1 MAEKQ
6 QIKIKWL
13 IQIKKTILL
22 EKAYE
27 VIKFMFTNFQD
38 ESVAK
43 DMEVITLLRD
53 LGMVCDKD
61 IDNDYDIDWEV

>member
-43 DMEVITLLRD
+43 DMEVITLLRE
-53 LGMVCDKD
+53 LAMVWDKD
-61 IDNDYDIDWEV
+61 IDIDYDIDWEV